1 MYSAMHLECT
11 HSTFNSFLDGWCRD
25 IWHPRALRD
34 SRENT
39 EIHRAIHANAETR
52 TERDEMKTKQILKI
66 SAAPAGVLCALAF
79 FSTATPAA
87 AAPVDY
93 CRTDTSGMRG
103 CGFSSLEQCQAMA
116 SGRGSITVTR
126 IHSRRAAAPAATRAP
141 AANRAA
147 APMPISR
154 STLLRRAQGS
164 RLSTNRTASAD

>member
-1 MYSAMHLECT
+1 M
-11 HSTFNSFLDGWCRD
+11 DGAA
-25 IWHPRALRD
+25 I
-34 SRENT
+34 SG
-39 EIHRAIHANAETR
+39 IHVLCAIHVKTQKYMERFTR
-52 TERDEMKTKQILKI
+52 TRKHAQRDEMKTKQILKI